1 MNQRRTLI
9 HALALTPLLAGPGVL
24 RAAPREVHGASDTYA
39 EPGLSLAWAVLQ
51 AGAGADPGD
60 ATVVL
65 TIELDVARFPQ
76 LDVQGRDPFGS
87 GRRTWRERAA
97 STPTVAVSAQRR
109 QIDDVPRTEVRLY
122 AAGAA
127 EPALLVYYVGVPDTT
142 PEYRT
147 PMLLAAGVRERLARA
162 RERLPR

>member
-76 LDVQGRDPFGS
+76 LDVQGRDPL
-87 GRRTWRERAA
+87 RQR
-97 STPTVAVSAQRR
+97 PPYVA
-109 QIDDVPRTEVRLY
+109 
-122 AAGAA
+122 
-127 EPALLVYYVGVPDTT
+127 
-142 PEYRT
+142 
-147 PMLLAAGVRERLARA
+147 
-162 RERLPR
+162 